1 MSNFNKKRKEL
12 ERIFSIYRKHKYY
25 TLFMSD
31 YNINITSKLDDVGG
45 GRSNQTSNP
54 TADTVIKLADKKQE
68 AEEFIEK
75 VERAVEQLPDI
86 ERDIIKLRYMSR
98 NHNYISDYTIY
109 EFKIPMSANTYRK
122 IRSRAFEKLYDMLV
136 DKLITKE

>member
-1 MSNFNKKRKEL
+1 MKQTI

-31 YNINITSKLDDVGG
+31 YNINVTSKIDEIGG
-45 GRSNQTSNP
+45 GRSNQTTDQ
-54 TADTVIKLADKKQE
+54 TASAAIKLADKKQE
-68 AEEFIEK
+68 AKEYVEKIES
-75 VERAVEQLPDI
+75 AVDQLPDI

-109 EFKIPMSANTYRK
+109 EVKIPMSPNTYRK
-122 IRSRAFEKLYDMLV
+122 IRE
-136 DKLITKE
+136 